1 MAEIRIGHLASRAGV
16 GVDTVRFYERRGLL
30 AAPERTASGYR
41 TYEPA
46 TVVRLRF
53 ILRAKELG
61 FTLKE
66 IEALLALR
74 RDGDV
79 CAEVREIAAQ
89 KIGEI
94 NDRIRGLVQ
103 IREALSRLAMRC
115 DEREASSECP
125 LLDALQQIESE
136 EEQG

>member
-1 MAEIRIGHLASRAGV
+1 MAEIKIGHLASRAGV

-30 AAPERTASGYR
+30 AEPERTASGYR
-41 TYEPA
+41 TYDPA
-46 TVVRLRF
+46 TVARLRF

-66 IEALLALR
+66 IADLLALR
-74 RDGDV
+74 RDGDP

-94 NDRIRGLVQ
+94 DDRMRGLGQ
-103 IREALSRLAMRC
+103 IREALARLAIRC
-115 DEREASSECP
+115 EEREASGDCP
-125 LLDALQQIESE
+125 LLEALQEIESE
-136 EEQG
+136 QEKG